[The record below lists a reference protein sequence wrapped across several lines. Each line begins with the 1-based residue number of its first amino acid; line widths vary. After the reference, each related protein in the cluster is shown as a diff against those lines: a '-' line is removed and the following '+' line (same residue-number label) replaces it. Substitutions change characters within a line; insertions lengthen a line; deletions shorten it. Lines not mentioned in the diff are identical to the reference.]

1 MKQGDTAPDFTLAD
15 DQGEARALQD
25 YLAAGPVVLFFF
37 PIASSSGC
45 TVEACHFRDLAQ
57 DFAAAGAQRIGISPD
72 DVQAQHKFVSGENL
86 DFPLLADVDGEVSER
101 FGVKRGGLLAKMGPV
116 KRKTFV
122 IGTDRTILAVIGG
135 EMKFRNHADEALSV
149 LRAAGASA

>member
-15 DQGEARALQD
+15 DNGETRTLAD
-25 YLAAGPVVLFFF
+25 FLAAGPVVLFFF

-45 TVEACHFRDLAQ
+45 TVEACHFRDRAQ
-57 DFAAAGAQRIGISPD
+57 DFVALGAQRVGISPD
-72 DVQAQHKFVSGENL
+72 DVQAQKSFVNGENL
-86 DFPLLADVDGEVSER
+86 DFPLLADVDGQVSEQ
-101 FGVKRGGLLAKMGPV
+101 FGVKRSGLLAKMGPV

-135 EMKFRNHADEALSV
+135 EMKFRNHADEALTV
-149 LRAAGASA
+149 LKAAGACA